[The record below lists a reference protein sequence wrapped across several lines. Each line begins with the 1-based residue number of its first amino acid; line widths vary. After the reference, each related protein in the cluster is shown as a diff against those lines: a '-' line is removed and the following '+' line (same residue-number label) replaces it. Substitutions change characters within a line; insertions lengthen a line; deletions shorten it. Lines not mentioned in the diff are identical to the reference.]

1 MKVAQKLYEGI
12 DIGSETIGLITYMRT
27 DSVRM
32 SPIFINDTLQ
42 YIEENYGKK
51 YVGSVK
57 VGKKMK
63 TCRMPMKVLD
73 QLQLI
78 VLRKVLKLTLLLMN
92 INYIVLFII
101 RLYLV

>member
-42 YIEENYGKK
+42 YIE
-51 YVGSVK
+51 
-57 VGKKMK
+57 
-63 TCRMPMKVLD
+63 
-73 QLQLI
+73 
-78 VLRKVLKLTLLLMN
+78 
-92 INYIVLFII
+92 
-101 RLYLV
+101 